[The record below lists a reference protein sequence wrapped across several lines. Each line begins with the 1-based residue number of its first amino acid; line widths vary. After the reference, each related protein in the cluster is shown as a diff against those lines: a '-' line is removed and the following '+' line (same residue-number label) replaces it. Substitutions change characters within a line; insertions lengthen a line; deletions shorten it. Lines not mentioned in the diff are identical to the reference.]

1 MFLIKLKVKLRLIS
15 VMKLCIIG
23 CGNMGLI
30 YAQFLLEAKLVD
42 KNNLLLIEKDEV
54 RRNELRKKNIG
65 IVETPQC
72 PDISNADL
80 ILISVKPQDFLEL
93 STYLKGRFK
102 KNSVVISIMAGVTIQ
117 SIQSSL
123 THQFVVRAMPNAP
136 ALYGKGMTVYSPS
149 ANMSDEQIKKA
160 HSFLE
165 LTGVTLASDN
175 EDILDAVTALS
186 GSGPAYFFY
195 LSKNMVES
203 AVQLGM
209 DPEMAE
215 TLVKQTLIGA
225 GEMITHSPKTFE
237 ELIKTVASKGG
248 TTEAAINHFN
258 ENTMNRTIVEGIER
272 ATKRSVEL
280 SESIKY

>member
-1 MFLIKLKVKLRLIS
+1 
-15 VMKLCIIG
+15 MKLCIIG

-30 YAQFLLEAKLVD
+30 YAQFLLEGKLVE
-42 KNNLLLIEKDEV
+42 KNNLLLIEKDDM

-65 IVETPQC
+65 IVETPEC
-72 PDISNADL
+72 TDISNADL
-80 ILISVKPQDFLEL
+80 ILISVKPQDFTEL
-93 STYLKGRFK
+93 STHLKGRFK
-102 KNSVVISIMAGVTIQ
+102 ENAVVISIMAGVTID
-117 SIQSSL
+117 SIQKSL
-123 THQFVVRAMPNAP
+123 SHQFVVRAMPNAP
-136 ALYGKGMTVYSPS
+136 ALYGKGMTVFCTSK
-149 ANMSDEQIKKA
+149 NMSASKQQAA

-165 LTGVTLASDN
+165 LTGVTLATEN
-175 EDILDAVTALS
+175 EEILDAVTALS

-195 LSKNMVES
+195 LSKNMVDS
-203 AVQLGM
+203 AVELGM